1 MAQQSRAFDQIKAIL
16 GRMDRSIDEARTKR
30 LNPEDEPAEQTP
42 HEAPSRPSPQKPPLP
57 PAPGDVR
64 RAGASQYGRARPLR
78 REGDDQGT
86 WRGN

>member
-30 LNPEDEPAEQTP
+30 LQPEDEPAEQQASTSEHHTDP
-42 HEAPSRPSPQKPPLP
+42 KAPEAPA

-78 REGDDQGT
+78 RENDQGS
-86 WRGN
+86 WRDS